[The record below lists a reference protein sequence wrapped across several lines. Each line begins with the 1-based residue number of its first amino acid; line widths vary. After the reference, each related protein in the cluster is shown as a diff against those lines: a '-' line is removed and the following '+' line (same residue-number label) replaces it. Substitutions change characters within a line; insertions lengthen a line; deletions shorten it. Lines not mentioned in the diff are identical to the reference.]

1 MLKRFDN
8 YDELYNSFKWFIPEH
23 YNIASDTIEKFANTE
38 RIALKHV
45 LDDGNHEEFSFKYL
59 NQKSNQLANV
69 LDSVSLKDDD
79 RVGIILGQCPETILS
94 HMACFKSG
102 KISIPLFSLF
112 GDDALLFRLKDSGAT
127 TVICDN
133 LSLEKILR
141 INEFLPC
148 LKNIISINRLK
159 SDNKILSFYELIHNA
174 SDEYKNV
181 ESKSNDPA
189 LIIYTSGT
197 TGDPKGALLPHKVLL
212 GHIPGVEMPH
222 EFLTSNTPVT
232 DCFWTPADWAWIGGL
247 FDVLMPSLFFGI
259 PVISYRSSKF
269 DPEFTF
275 NLLEKQNIK
284 NTFIPPTALKMM
296 KSFNQNIER
305 KNLKLR
311 TLGSGGEALG
321 EELLKW
327 GREILN
333 VGINE
338 FYGQTECNLTISNC
352 GLIMKQK
359 LGSIGK
365 PVPGHNV
372 RLVNKEGNFIKKE
385 NEEGEIVVKSTSPT
399 TFLGYWNNDIETEKK
414 IIDGWLHTGDYATL
428 DEQGYFYFKGRKDD
442 LINSSGYR
450 IGPSEIENTI
460 LSIDE
465 VEMAAV
471 VGVPDDLR
479 GQIIKAVIVPRNKTY
494 IDSQNPELKD
504 KIKNKVKNKL
514 AAHEYPRIIEFVNEL
529 PLTTTGK
536 IKRNIIRENH
546 LRKINER
553 KI

>member
-8 YDELYNSFKWFIPEH
+8 YDELYNSFRWSIPEN
-23 YNIASDTIEKFANTE
+23 YNIASDTIDKFSNSE

-45 LDDGNHEEFSFKYL
+45 LDDGNCNEFTFKYL
-59 NQKSNQLANV
+59 QQKSNQLANV
-69 LDSVSLKDDD
+69 LDHLSLKNDD

-112 GDDALLFRLKDSGAT
+112 GDDALLFRLKDSGAS
-127 TVICDN
+127 TVICDA
-133 LSLEKILR
+133 LSIEKIKR

-148 LKNIISINRLK
+148 LKNIISINRKK
-159 SDNKILSFYELIHNA
+159 SDATVLSFYELISNA
-174 SDEYKNV
+174 SDKYKNV

-222 EFLTSNTPVT
+222 EFLTSSHPVT

-247 FDVLMPSLFFGI
+247 FDVLMPALYFGI
-259 PVISYRSSKF
+259 PIISYRSSKF

-275 NLLEKQNIK
+275 TLLEKYEVK

-296 KSFNQNIER
+296 KSFNQNLKR

-311 TLGSGGEALG
+311 TLGSGGESLG
-321 EELLKW
+321 QELLKW
-327 GREILN
+327 GKEIFD

-338 FYGQTECNLTISNC
+338 FYGQTECNLTVSNC

-372 RLVNKEGNFIKKE
+372 ELMNKEGGFIKDE
-385 NEEGEIVVKSTSPT
+385 NEEGEIVVNSSSPS
-399 TFLGYWNNDIETEKK
+399 TFLGYWNNKSETEKK

-428 DEQGYFYFKGRKDD
+428 DEEGYFYFKGRKDD

-479 GQIIKAVIVPRNKTY
+479 GQVVKAVIVPKNKFY
-494 IDSQNPELKD
+494 IDSQNLELKD
-504 KIKNKVKNKL
+504 KIKNKVKDKL
-514 AAHEYPRIIEFVNEL
+514 SAHEYPRIIEFVSEL

-546 LRKINER
+546 LKEN
-553 KI
+553 K